1 MSRETILSNAR
12 IVTRDSVVDGSVRV
26 LDGTIADIDSGRCA
40 APGAVDL
47 EGDLLLPGMVEL
59 HTDNLERHV
68 APRPGVRWN
77 MLPSVLAHDAQL
89 TAAGITTVL
98 DAVRIGDGR
107 SEIGR
112 GRIAVE
118 CIDGI
123 EKAKGACL
131 FRADHY
137 LHIRCEVSDPS
148 TLDAFDEIADRP
160 MLRLAS
166 VMDHTPGQRQFTD
179 LAQWK
184 RYYGERYGKSD
195 KELDAMFA
203 EIKCQADRFSDANR
217 RGIADR
223 CRARGLKV
231 ASHDDATEAHVE
243 EAIGLGMTIAEFPTT
258 MEAARIASERGLK
271 TVGGAPNV
279 VRGGSHSGNLAVAEL
294 AREGILDSLSSD
306 YIPSSLIHSAIT
318 LHRTLDIGLPEAVTK
333 VSLNPAQMSGFE
345 DRGEIAPG
353 KRADLVRVR
362 DVEDVPVVIQVWRG
376 GRQIY

>member
-1 MSRETILSNAR
+1 MTSETIITNAR
-12 IVTRDSVVDGSVRV
+12 IVTADAV
-26 LDGTIADIDSGRCA
+26 LDGTLKIADDRIGALDTGRSSANC
-40 APGAVDL
+40 AVDFA
-47 EGDLLLPGMVEL
+47 GDYLLPGMVEL

-112 GRIAVE
+112 GRVAVE

-123 EKAKGACL
+123 QKAREAGL

-160 MLRLAS
+160 LLRLAS

-179 LAQWK
+179 LGQWK

-195 KELDAMFA
+195 SELDEMFA
-203 EIKCQADRFSDANR
+203 EMKGHADRHSDPNR
-217 RGIADR
+217 RGIATR
-223 CRARGLKV
+223 CLDRGLKV

-243 EAIGLGMTIAEFPTT
+243 EAIGLGLTIAEFPTT
-258 MEAARIASERGLK
+258 MEAARIASARGLR

-279 VRGGSHSGNLAVAEL
+279 VRGGSHSGNIAVEDL
-294 AREGILDSLSSD
+294 AREDILDALSSD
-306 YIPSSLIHSAIT
+306 YIPSSLVHSAMV
-318 LHRTLDIGLPEAVTK
+318 LHRRLGLDLPDAVNK
-333 VSLNPAQMSGFE
+333 VSRNPATMAGFD
-345 DRGEIAPG
+345 DRGEIAVG

-362 DVEDVPVVIQVWRG
+362 DVHDVPVVIQVWRD
-376 GRQIY
+376 GRQVY